1 MRNRTVSAGVAIAL
15 VTALGVAR
23 HPAALQGQGQDP
35 AFATRLESRAPGA
48 FEPTSRAPLGGLNV
62 TYRLDAQVLLPLL
75 VTSLTIYS
83 RENVGSATAS
93 YRDAMSDSGDLI
105 RAFEFFTT
113 SVPERARG
121 MKRMGFFREAVDLG
135 PVSEHWTAYFGVMSA
150 SPEQT
155 LAQARAA
162 TENATMTYQIT
173 DGFSSSTESA
183 ATRYDV
189 TVDRPGT
196 SAADL
201 YATVRPLLRSR
212 PPRFARSL
220 QGTPRQPLPSLAF
233 LGALQ
238 VSLRELALSR
248 AHSGT
253 GRAPD
258 VAFVHDGSV
267 RHLKVDGLKADPASG
282 RPFVAGGFVKD
293 VARVYR
299 IDFRIVNPGSEDGPF
314 RLWAELPSNVN
325 DRADALP
332 IAPIM
337 FELLPRSFLRLHYE
351 RTR

>member
-1 MRNRTVSAGVAIAL
+1 MGNWTVSASVAIAL
-15 VTALGVAR
+15 VAGLGVAR
-23 HPAALQGQGQDP
+23 HPAAFQGREQD
-35 AFATRLESRAPGA
+35 AVFATRIETRAPGA
-48 FEPTSRAPLGGLNV
+48 FEPAARAPLGGLNV

-93 YRDAMSDSGDLI
+93 YRDALSGSGDLI

-121 MKRMGFFREAVDLG
+121 MKRVGLFREAVGLG
-135 PVSEHWTAYFGVMSA
+135 PVGTHWTAYFGVMSA

-155 LAQARAA
+155 LDQARNATQNAA
-162 TENATMTYQIT
+162 TTYQIT

-201 YATVRPLLRSR
+201 YATVRPLLRSQ
-212 PPRFARSL
+212 PPRHTRSL
-220 QGTPRQPLPSLAF
+220 QGNPRQPLPSLAF

-238 VSLRELALSR
+238 VSMRELAMSR
-248 AHSGT
+248 AHPGT
-253 GRAPD
+253 GRTPS
-258 VAFVHDGSV
+258 VPFVHDGSV
-267 RHLKVDGLKADPASG
+267 RYLKVDGLKADPASG

-293 VARVYR
+293 TARVYR
-299 IDFRIVNPGSEDGPF
+299 IDFRIVNPGKEDGSF
-314 RLWAELPSNVN
+314 RLWAELPSGVN
-325 DRADALP
+325 DRADTQP

-337 FELLPRSFLRLHYE
+337 FELLARSFLRLHYE